1 MQYRPNY
8 DRAEEE
14 RIQQSFAKSLMS
26 TAARIEA
33 QRQQTKPT
41 LVKPKRAA
49 K

>member
-1 MQYRPNY
+1 MQYKPNY

-41 LVKPKRAA
+41 LVQSKKAA